1 MTKSKK
7 DAPWR
12 HHDYHDEENDD
23 DHDDIPTPD
32 QKGRRFTFINALR
45 SREVLREA
53 PYRELEDE
61 GKERRM
67 GMRKEEERKTERIGT
82 EERPESHGLE
92 MERQQRRNANR
103 K

>member
-53 PYRELEDE
+53 PLRELEDE

-67 GMRKEEERKTERIGT
+67 GMRKEDEKTAGRKEERVARRVPEGERMVERNGM
-82 EERPESHGLE
+82 EERP
-92 MERQQRRNANR
+92 
-103 K
+103 